1 MGYTSILYVCDTV
14 DGCQILHQLRDV
26 VKKNMGFNMFQPSKG
41 GAGFRKNPQLSTYSD
56 SALDLTNVFWDY
68 SILIPLYSQCKRL
81 TMENHHVFH
90 ATNEIMFL

>member
-1 MGYTSILYVCDTV
+1 
-14 DGCQILHQLRDV
+14 
-26 VKKNMGFNMFQPSKG
+26 MFQPSKG